1 MRYHSSHN
9 IHTTTFPQ
17 KIFNNNYYGWN
28 LLLASY
34 SAWGWGDPHITTLD
48 GRTYTFNG
56 WGEYTLLEPASN
68 TTQFVLQGRTS
79 PVNESTSNSATQ
91 FSAYAFGVPEE
102 VSFQVCD

>member
-1 MRYHSSHN
+1 MTEVTLYSSC
-9 IHTTTFPQ
+9 
-17 KIFNNNYYGWN
+17 
-28 LLLASY
+28 

-68 TTQFVLQGRTS
+68 TTQFVLQGRTA

-91 FSAYAFGVPEE
+91 FSAFAFGIPEE
-102 VSFQVCD
+102 VTFQVNCNTYNTYIVCAL

>member
-1 MRYHSSHN
+1 MLFTCL
-9 IHTTTFPQ
+9 IQ
-17 KIFNNNYYGWN
+17 LGD
-28 LLLASY
+28 
-34 SAWGWGDPHITTLD
+34 GGDPHITTLD

-91 FSAYAFGVPEE
+91 FSAYAFGIPED
-102 VSFQVCD
+102 VSFQVYTLYESDIL